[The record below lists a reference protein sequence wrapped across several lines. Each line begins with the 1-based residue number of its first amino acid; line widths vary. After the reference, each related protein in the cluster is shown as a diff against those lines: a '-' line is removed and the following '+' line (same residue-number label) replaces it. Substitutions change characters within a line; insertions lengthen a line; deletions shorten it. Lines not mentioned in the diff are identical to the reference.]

1 MRLNGSGAYVS
12 RVLKG
17 LMWRL
22 PEASEELQSATIAE
36 QIWKGLVAEGDSPV
50 GEIVVPP

>member
-17 LMWRL
+17 SIWGL

-36 QIWKGLVAEGDSPV
+36 QVLESLVAEGDSPV